1 MIEENKLVDAMV
13 SSVRKKKKEAKKP
26 EKAQDAGARAKRKLA
41 RKVHATYVSGSED
54 NVPDDIRDHKTWSD
68 FRKNLS

>member
-1 MIEENKLVDAMV
+1 MIDENKIVDAMV
-13 SSVRKKKKEAKKP
+13 SAVRKKKKEEKKP

-54 NVPDDIRDHKTWSD
+54 NVPDDLRDHKTWSD